1 MPKTCLFATLNS
13 PPAAWAKDIASLAGA
28 IHGLEVRADLTGN
41 FDPQMLRERFQ
52 GCLLYS
58 LRSRSSGG
66 LFAETGIERRQRLA
80 AASQAYDL
88 VELDAN
94 HDLVP
99 SVLERIPVSKRLLS
113 WYGSSSSLSELQST
127 FRRLSAV
134 PARFYKV
141 VLSSRGVKDELIPL
155 LLLRALG
162 RTDTVSYA
170 TGPTGSWSRLLAPL
184 LGAPAVF
191 GLLAEDLP
199 PVGEFTVK
207 QLLSDYQITA
217 LPAVAEVCGIV
228 GDAVRHSL
236 SPCLHNAAYRT
247 LGRPALYLP
256 FAGASFWDYWRELV
270 QARGLEAFGIALRGL
285 TVASPHKET
294 VLALCAASSR
304 TARRAGSANVSFPAA
319 QGWIADTTDPRGVL
333 APLRRRGIPLLSR
346 QVAVV
351 GCGGAGRGVAA
362 ALARAGAAVTLVN
375 RGLCRGLRAAGRL
388 KLPFVPLAAFR
399 PAGFAIVVN
408 ATSLGRQPGEAP
420 FAAEQLEQDAV
431 LVDLVYGR
439 RPTDLTAQARE
450 RGLVTVDGCEVLL
463 EQISRQFRLL
473 MGQPLPTSILRAAAC
488 RAGIPN
494 ETIRDSP
501 LVCRAAAR
509 RFPQA

>member
-1 MPKTCLFATLNS
+1 MPKTYLFATLAS
-13 PPAAWAKDIASLAGA
+13 APPACAKDFASLSST
-28 IHGLEVRADLTGN
+28 IYGLEVRADLTGN
-41 FDPQMLRERFQ
+41 FDPHWLRERFQ
-52 GCLLYS
+52 GRLLYA
-58 LRSRSSGG
+58 LRSHSSGG
-66 LFAETGIERRQRLA
+66 LNAETGAVRRERLLA
-80 AASQAYDL
+80 ASRGYDL
-88 VELDAN
+88 VELEAN
-94 HDLVP
+94 HDLTP
-99 SVLERIPVSKRLLS
+99 FVLERIPVSKRLLS
-113 WYGSSSSLSELQST
+113 WYGSSSSLSELHST

-134 PARFYKV
+134 PARFYKL
-141 VLSSRGVKDELIPL
+141 VLSSRGVKDELTPL

-162 RTDTVSYA
+162 RTDTVAYA

-207 QLLSDYQITA
+207 QLLSDYHITA
-217 LPAVAEVCGIV
+217 LPSVAEVYGIV

-236 SPCLHNAAYRT
+236 SPCIHNAAYRT

-270 QARGLEAFGIALRGL
+270 QARGLEALGVALQGL

-294 VLALCAASSR
+294 VLALCAASSQA
-304 TARRAGSANVSFPAA
+304 ARRAGSANVSFPAA
-319 QGWIADTTDPRGVL
+319 QGWIADTTDPKGVL
-333 APLRRRGIPLLSR
+333 APLHRRGVPLLSR
-346 QVAVV
+346 RVAVV

-362 ALARAGAAVTLVN
+362 ALARTGAAVTLVN
-375 RGLCRGLRAAGRL
+375 RGLHRGLHAASLLG
-388 KLPFVPLAAFR
+388 LPFVPLNAFR
-399 PAGFAIVVN
+399 PAGYAIVVN
-408 ATSLGRQPGEAP
+408 ATSLGREPGEIP
-420 FAAEQLEQDAV
+420 FAPEQLDRDAV

-439 RPTDLTAQARE
+439 QPTDLAARARE

-463 EQISRQFRLL
+463 EQFSRQFRLL
-473 MGQPLPTSILRAAAC
+473 TGQPLPASILRAAAC

-494 ETIRDSP
+494 EISRDSP
-501 LVCRAAAR
+501 LVCGPAAR